1 MSFLSPKDSKP
12 ADEPV
17 GEVATGARLL
27 PRITIQAFCEHSQ
40 TAELVEAAI
49 HDRRMSKVALT
60 THNGGIDGAVETYK
74 SNPTPNL
81 IIVETSLPPAEI
93 PVSLERLA
101 EVCDATTRLIV
112 LGHVNDVLLYREL
125 IRSGVSEYIV
135 LPTTAPT
142 LVTAI
147 SDLFAAYGEAEFR
160 ALETRVIKR
169 LLRSGPR
176 VVSTG
181 GGAYINEN
189 TRKHIKRGGLTV
201 WLNAD
206 LDVLW
211 ERVNKRDTR
220 PLLKTENPRQT
231 LENLM
236 NARYPIYAEAEVTV
250 ISRDVRKETMV
261 DEVLAAIAA
270 TRKI

>member
-1 MSFLSPKDSKP
+1 MTELIEQPPLTLAAEARAALGKRNL
-12 ADEPV
+12 V
-17 GEVATGARLL
+17 LIGLMGAGK
-27 PRITIQAFCEHSQ
+27 S
-40 TAELVEAAI
+40 AI
-49 HDRRMSKVALT
+49 GRMSSQAL
-60 THNGGIDGAVETYK
+60 GIPFVD
-74 SNPTPNL
+74 SDH
-81 IIVETSLPPAEI
+81 EI
-93 PVSLERLA
+93 ERVSRMS
-101 EVCDATTRLIV
+101 I
-112 LGHVNDVLLYREL
+112 
-125 IRSGVSEYIV
+125 
-135 LPTTAPT
+135 P
-142 LVTAI
+142 
-147 SDLFAAYGEAEFR
+147 DLFATYGEAEFR

-189 TRKHIKRGGLTV
+189 TRRHIKRGGLTV
-201 WLNAD
+201 WLKAD

-211 ERVNKRDTR
+211 ERVSKRDTR